1 MINSASC
8 ILRPNSSSLASCKKS
23 FSSPSTFKTLIE
35 TTITFRL
42 KNVSGGGH
50 NLKKHKDIEFISDT
64 TSVNPHSRAIPTQI
78 GTLNLRQSA
87 IVIKIIRNRIAK
99 YTNFVANNVI
109 MWIERN
115 NTDKILEAV
124 RTRPV
129 VLLTGVRQAGKSSLL
144 KKLFPVA
151 DYVTLDKI
159 LMAAQAQENP
169 ERFLSGFT
177 KQVIIDEIQYAPGLF
192 RDLKVIVDQEREVK
206 GKWILTGS
214 QQFPLMQQVS
224 ESLAGR
230 VKILRLESLS
240 ASELNKSNL
249 LLNPIDLLW
258 KGGFPEIWAEGLPAA
273 EYFDDYIQTYLE
285 RDLKQILNVS
295 NLRDF
300 RRFLSLLAVRVG
312 QLLNYSDLAKDA
324 GVAPN
329 TIKAWVNALEVSGLI
344 YLLPPYY
351 HNLGKRL
358 IKAPKVYFC
367 DNGLISN
374 LLNIDSADALERSP
388 HRGSIWENFV
398 FTEMIKNGYVTGKDL
413 FFYRDQNGVEIDF
426 ITVKSGKT
434 NLIEAKCSE
443 RPDPKK
449 LNFRKVASIFPNGV
463 SSYCACTINEP
474 GVIQLQEFGLYNPLS
489 GTSAPI

>member
-1 MINSASC
+1 
-8 ILRPNSSSLASCKKS
+8 
-23 FSSPSTFKTLIE
+23 
-35 TTITFRL
+35 
-42 KNVSGGGH
+42 
-50 NLKKHKDIEFISDT
+50 
-64 TSVNPHSRAIPTQI
+64 
-78 GTLNLRQSA
+78 
-87 IVIKIIRNRIAK
+87 
-99 YTNFVANNVI
+99 

-144 KKLFPVA
+144 KKLFPGA
-151 DYVTLDKI
+151 EYVTLDKI
-159 LMAAQAQENP
+159 LIATEAQENP
-169 ERFLSGFT
+169 ERFLSGFN

-192 RDLKVIVDQEREVK
+192 RDLKVIVDQDREVR

-230 VKILRLESLS
+230 VRILQLGSLT
-240 ASELNKSNL
+240 ASELNNSNL
-249 LLNPIDLLW
+249 SQNPTDILW
-258 KGGFPEIWAEGLPAA
+258 KGGFPEIWAEGLDAS

-312 QLLNYSDLAKDA
+312 QLLNFSDLAKDA

-344 YLLPPYY
+344 HLLPPYY
-351 HNLGKRL
+351 NNLGKRL
-358 IKAPKVYFC
+358 IKAPKIYFC
-367 DNGLISN
+367 DNGLITA

-398 FTEMIKNGYVTGKDL
+398 FTEMIKNGYVIGKDL

-426 ITVKSGKT
+426 VTEKSGKT
-434 NLIEAKCSE
+434 NLIEAKYAE
-443 RPDPKK
+443 RPDQKK
-449 LNFRKVASIFPNGV
+449 LNFRKVAPIFPGDV
-463 SSYCACTINEP
+463 SNYCACTINEP
-474 GVIQLQEFGLYNPLS
+474 RAIQLRDFGLYNPLFGIHPS
-489 GTSAPI
+489 TLNTSK